1 MNKSEPGTAH
11 PLKKIL
17 GVGFGIAVVIGGT
30 IGAGI
35 LRNPGEIAALVPNYW
50 LVLACWLIGGLYV
63 LLAAGS
69 YAELTTMMP
78 KAGGAY
84 NYIKR
89 AFGNYAGFLSGWFD
103 YFINGIAPAYFCIA
117 LSEYSLLLFPGLPVS
132 RTMLA
137 IGYLTFFAI
146 LHAPGIRIGSASQ
159 KITSAL
165 KVVLFIVLIVLCFT
179 YGTEGKPSGQE
190 NGALS
195 VIGMSGFVVAFFKAL
210 QLITGTYNGWMSVSF
225 FAEEDKDPGKNIPR
239 SYFIGAL
246 AVMSLYLLINAAI
259 LYIVPVEVAAK
270 SPLVAADAA
279 GAIFGRKGMVF
290 LTLFAIFS
298 LLSILNAYM
307 MIPAR
312 ILFGLSRDAY
322 FLRIGS
328 YINTGGT
335 PIYALII
342 SYLFAMVLII
352 NSSFEQLF
360 GLASFMLL
368 VVTGLAYAAVIRLRK
383 SEPDTP
389 RPYRAWGY
397 PYSTVLTILATAAMF
412 IGFSFSDPWSLAVIA
427 VMIAVSYP
435 VYRLTVTRRRAS

>member
-1 MNKSEPGTAH
+1 MSNNAGSVH
-11 PLKKIL
+11 HLKKIL

-35 LRNPGEIAALVPNYW
+35 LRNPGEIAALVPDYW

-89 AFGNYAGFLSGWFD
+89 AFGDYAGFLSGWFD

-117 LSEYSLLLFPGLPVS
+117 LSEYTLLLFTGLPV
-132 RTMLA
+132 TKTILA
-137 IGYLTFFAI
+137 LAYLTFFAV
-146 LHAPGIRIGSASQ
+146 LHAPGVRIGSASQ
-159 KITSAL
+159 KITSAI
-165 KVVLFIVLIVLCFT
+165 KVLLFILLIVLCFV
-179 YGTEGKPSGQE
+179 YGQE
-190 NGALS
+190 GQPAQKGQGPLS
-195 VIGMSGFVVAFFKAL
+195 VIGMSGFVIAFFKAL

-225 FAEEDKDPGKNIPR
+225 FAEEDTDPGKNIPK

-246 AVMSLYLLINAAI
+246 SVMFLYLLINAAV
-259 LYIVPVEVAAK
+259 LYVVPVETAAK

-279 GAIFGRKGMVF
+279 GVIFGRKGMVF
-290 LTLFAIFS
+290 LTVFAIFS

-307 MIPAR
+307 MIPSR
-312 ILFGLSRDAY
+312 ILLGLSRDSY
-322 FLRIGS
+322 FFKFGS

-342 SYLFAMVLII
+342 SYILAFILIL

-360 GLASFMLL
+360 GFSSFMLL
-368 VVTGLAYAAVIRLRK
+368 VVTGLAYAAVIKLRITHPH
-383 SEPDTP
+383 EP
-389 RPYRAWGY
+389 RPYKAWGY
-397 PYSTVLTILATAAMF
+397 PYSTMLTIAATLAMF
-412 IGFSFSDPWSLAVIA
+412 IGFAFSDPKSLVVIILLA
-427 VMIAVSYP
+427 AISYP
-435 VYRLTVTRRRAS
+435 IFRVMRRKKDIAP

>member
-1 MNKSEPGTAH
+1 MSEKESATTH

-89 AFGNYAGFLSGWFD
+89 AFGDYAGFLSGWFD

-117 LSEYSLLLFPGLPVS
+117 LSEYTLLLFPGLPLS
-132 RTMLA
+132 TTALA
-137 IGYLTFFAI
+137 IAYLTSFAI

-159 KITSAL
+159 KITSAI
-165 KVVLFIVLIVLCFT
+165 KVLLFILLIVLCFV
-179 YGTEGKPSGQE
+179 YGTEGKASGE
-190 NGALS
+190 NSALS
-195 VIGMSGFVVAFFKAL
+195 VVGKSGFVIAFFKAL

-225 FAEEDKDPGKNIPR
+225 FAEEDKDPGRNIPR

-259 LYIVPVEVAAK
+259 LYIVPVSVAAK

-279 GAIFGRKGMVF
+279 GVIFGRKGMVF

-312 ILFGLSRDAY
+312 ILFGLSRDSY
-322 FLRIGS
+322 FLRFGS
-328 YINTGGT
+328 YVNKGGT

-342 SYLFAMVLII
+342 SYVFAVVLII

-360 GLASFMLL
+360 GLGSFMLL
-368 VVTGLAYAAVIRLRK
+368 VVTGLAYAAVIRLRQT
-383 SEPDTP
+383 EPETP

-397 PYSTVLTILATAAMF
+397 PYSTILTILATAGLF
-412 IGFSFSDPWSLAVIA
+412 IGFSFSDPRSLVVI
-427 VMIAVSYP
+427 VILIVISYP
-435 VYRLTVTRRRAS
+435 LYRLITRNAGRT